1 MGLRKRGPYSS
12 IRFKRKEEGKE
23 LFFETSTG
31 LKDKRQ
37 AGIIN
42 DTIEL
47 ALRTSDHTVIVNGE
61 FRGIAA
67 RLFGI
72 YVDKLLP
79 GFSSALQG
87 AGTEPPKERTLIQ
100 ACELCDRSADVR
112 SKDELYRQRLRQQF
126 EKLML
131 KLGPDR
137 PIRALNVSDIKEYR
151 RRRMEED
158 GVISA
163 TANKDVSALSK
174 VFRTLIEKGMTDK
187 NPCRDVDRLDES
199 DGEHDVYVSHRDFAR
214 IVEGDPAQA
223 TEGLPD
229 WYKPMAWTAYYTG
242 MRQGEIRNLELW
254 QLDLKN
260 RIISLTEGDTK
271 EKGRKNVPIH
281 RELGPI
287 LEGVL
292 RNRVPVA
299 DTNNVFLRD
308 GKPIPRTQMR
318 RNWERAVREA
328 GLPPITFHDTRH
340 VWQGNATK
348 DMPDEV
354 RKSIIGHRWRKNGV
368 DGRYLNKRK
377 KLLIHCIDNKF
388 NIDPEEET
396 DIWLPR
402 WQEKKR
408 KKQLDKDSEP
418 SSRTKGRFATPQGSK
433 QDQEIWAEKSEQDGS
448 GRQKKNPDSG
458 SGFSKGGT
466 KVVHSRD
473 REERPKQ

>member
-1 MGLRKRGPYSS
+1 MGLRKRAPYWS
-12 IRFKRKEEGKE
+12 IRFKRKNEGKE

-47 ALRTSDHTVIVNGE
+47 ALRTRDHTVIVNE
-61 FRGIAA
+61 EIRATTE
-67 RLFGI
+67 RLFGT

-79 GFSSALQG
+79 GFSSAPPA
-87 AGTEPPKERTLIQ
+87 AGDEPAKELTLFQ
-100 ACELCDRSADVR
+100 ACELCDKSADVR

-137 PIRALNVSDIKEYR
+137 PMGSINVSDIKDFR
-151 RRRMEED
+151 SRRMDED
-158 GVISA
+158 GVTA
-163 TANKDVSALSK
+163 TTANKDVSALSK
-174 VFRTLIEKGMTDK
+174 VFRTLIEKGLTEK

-199 DGEHDVYVSHRDFAR
+199 DGEHDVYVSHRDFER
-214 IVEGDPAQA
+214 IVDGDSEKG
-223 TEGLPD
+223 TRGLPD
-229 WYKPMAWTAYYTG
+229 WYKPMAWAAYYTG
-242 MRQGEIRNLELW
+242 MRQGEIRELELW

-260 RIISLTEGDTK
+260 RIISLAVGDTK

-281 RELGPI
+281 QDLVPI
-287 LEGVL
+287 LEAVL
-292 RNRVPVA
+292 GNRIATV

-328 GLPPITFHDTRH
+328 GIPPVTFHDIRH

-402 WQEKKR
+402 WEEKKR
-408 KKQLDKDSEP
+408 KKELDKDSEP
-418 SSRTKGRFATPQGSK
+418 SSRSKGRFAAPQSSK
-433 QDQEIWAEKSEQDGS
+433 QDLEIRADKSEQDGS
-448 GRQKKNPDSG
+448 GRQKKNPDSR
-458 SGFSKGGT
+458 SGFSKSGT
-466 KVVHSRD
+466 KVVLSRD
-473 REERPKQ
+473 REKRPKQ